1 MYEYSLYKYTY
12 THHISMSTF
21 KRVDRLDL
29 KIHEVGHKNVSPST
43 EISSTTERII
53 SHKYTTH
60 ISNLEFKPE

>member
-1 MYEYSLYKYTY
+1 
-12 THHISMSTF
+12 MSTF
-21 KRVDRLDL
+21 KRLDRLDL